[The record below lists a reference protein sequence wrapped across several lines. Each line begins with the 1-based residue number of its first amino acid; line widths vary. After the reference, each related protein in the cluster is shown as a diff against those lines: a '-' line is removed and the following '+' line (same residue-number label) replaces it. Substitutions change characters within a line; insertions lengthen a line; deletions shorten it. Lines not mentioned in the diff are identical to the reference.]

1 MYTTG
6 NHIEIKKRQYLFHS
20 WLEKWLIGVLSKAG
34 HLKLRYAVQSNY
46 SAFKMIKK
54 SIVKIQD

>member
-20 WLEKWLIGVLSKAG
+20 WLEKW
-34 HLKLRYAVQSNY
+34 
-46 SAFKMIKK
+46 FKTIWR
-54 SIVKIQD
+54 SFQGWSLEITLCSSV